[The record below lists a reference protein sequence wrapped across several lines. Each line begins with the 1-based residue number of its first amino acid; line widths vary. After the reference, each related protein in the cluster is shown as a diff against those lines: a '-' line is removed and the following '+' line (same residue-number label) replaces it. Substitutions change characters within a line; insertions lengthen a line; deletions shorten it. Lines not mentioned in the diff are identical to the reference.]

1 MFGILSK
8 SGEKRVVIPTS
19 VDIEVDAI
27 NKGKPHDAL
36 YTAGLN
42 YIHNLEGR
50 YDVGLYVNAFIT
62 KLCLSYGFCFATPLY
77 KGPTNLFLQD
87 PCEDRLVVDV
97 RRCKEHY
104 CVSAQCRLI
113 LKDKLCGC
121 RRSQRP
127 QRTQKYDRE
136 K

>member
-1 MFGILSK
+1 MSTPSDAANAAGASSAVANTERMFGILTK

-62 KLCLSYGFCFATPLY
+62 KLCLS
-77 KGPTNLFLQD
+77 
-87 PCEDRLVVDV
+87 
-97 RRCKEHY
+97 
-104 CVSAQCRLI
+104 
-113 LKDKLCGC
+113 
-121 RRSQRP
+121 
-127 QRTQKYDRE
+127 
-136 K
+136 